1 MVDTINSAD
10 LYVHPAEIEIESIA
24 CLEAITCG
32 LVPVIS
38 NSDRSAARYF
48 ALREDNLFEAG
59 NAENLAKKKRLLV
72 GLSPK
77 KSREKSRIQRLYK
90 KVFAGILHGRNGK
103 DDNRNGGRACSLIR

>member
-1 MVDTINSAD
+1 MLIKAVALSKYADKIQLILAGDGPLKSKLEALAARTLKHQPVFRFFGRDEMVDTINSAD

-59 NAENLAKKKRLLV
+59 NAENLAKK
-72 GLSPK
+72 
-77 KSREKSRIQRLYK
+77 
-90 KVFAGILHGRNGK
+90 
-103 DDNRNGGRACSLIR
+103 

>member
-59 NAENLAKKKRLLV
+59 NAENLAKKIDYWLDDPQKRAERSLEYS
-72 GLSPK
+72 GFTK
-77 KSREKSRIQRLYK
+77 KFSQEYCMDEMEKMIIETAAEHAAS
-90 KVFAGILHGRNGK
+90 
-103 DDNRNGGRACSLIR
+103 